1 MKQTLLPYLQCPET
15 GGELTLEIVEERDG
29 EIWQGYLTSGEHRYP
44 IIDGIPRF
52 IDGIATR
59 EDIRNVYADS
69 FGHQWT
75 TYEWLRDEDE
85 FEFFQI
91 TDLKKEDLA
100 GLTVLDAGCGGGR
113 VARIMTKYCGTFI
126 GFDYSIAVER
136 AAELCK
142 GRENAHFVQCDV
154 NKHPFKPETFDF
166 VHSHGVLH
174 HTPDTK
180 KSFENLPPL
189 AKPGALFYI
198 ALFRR
203 AVLPLRISDGFIR
216 GITNKLSIPTLD
228 KVCSAMSHLHRVP
241 FPIFFKR
248 FFWFSLQKTHEIRK
262 CCLYDWYGPTYH
274 HEHSV
279 EEVQEW
285 FREAGIENPTYI
297 NAWPYCPDKIKYAI
311 PKWYNNIRLG
321 LLLGV
326 MGRKKSSPT
335 QEL

>member
-1 MKQTLLPYLQCPET
+1 MAQ
-15 GGELTLEIVEERDG
+15 
-29 EIWQGYLTSGEHRYP
+29 HRYP

-166 VHSHGVLH
+166 VYSHGVQLH
-174 HTPDTK
+174 ARY
-180 KSFENLPPL
+180 EEIVR
-189 AKPGALFYI
+189 KPA
-198 ALFRR
+198 A
-203 AVLPLRISDGFIR
+203 A
-216 GITNKLSIPTLD
+216 
-228 KVCSAMSHLHRVP
+228 
-241 FPIFFKR
+241 
-248 FFWFSLQKTHEIRK
+248 
-262 CCLYDWYGPTYH
+262 
-274 HEHSV
+274 
-279 EEVQEW
+279 
-285 FREAGIENPTYI
+285 REARRVILYRALPSG
-297 NAWPYCPDKIKYAI
+297 
-311 PKWYNNIRLG
+311 G
-321 LLLGV
+321 
-326 MGRKKSSPT
+326 SPAAN
-335 QEL
+335 Q